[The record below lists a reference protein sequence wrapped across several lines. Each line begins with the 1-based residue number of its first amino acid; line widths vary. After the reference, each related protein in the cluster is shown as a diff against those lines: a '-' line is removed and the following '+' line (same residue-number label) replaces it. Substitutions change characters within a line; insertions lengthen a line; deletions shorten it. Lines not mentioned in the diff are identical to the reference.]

1 MTFRHNNIYLRTI
14 KKEFPILITCRC
26 WNKFIHSEV
35 MQLFLIRGKVVPAV
49 YLADKTGC
57 GSAIDFRGLKPL

>member
-26 WNKFIHSEV
+26 WNKIYTF
-35 MQLFLIRGKVVPAV
+35 
-49 YLADKTGC
+49 
-57 GSAIDFRGLKPL
+57 